1 MDGQTHDVCTGMF
14 THVKTFA
21 GEVVTITSILK
32 DYSSHP
38 SGHGGAIKVS
48 QFLKR
53 VGGSG
58 SKPQVRNIPISIGA
72 EHNKGTDVE
81 HSCVIVSN

>member
-32 DYSSHP
+32 ITQVIRPGMEECLSS
-38 SGHGGAIKVS
+38 
-48 QFLKR
+48 
-53 VGGSG
+53 
-58 SKPQVRNIPISIGA
+58 
-72 EHNKGTDVE
+72 
-81 HSCVIVSN
+81 